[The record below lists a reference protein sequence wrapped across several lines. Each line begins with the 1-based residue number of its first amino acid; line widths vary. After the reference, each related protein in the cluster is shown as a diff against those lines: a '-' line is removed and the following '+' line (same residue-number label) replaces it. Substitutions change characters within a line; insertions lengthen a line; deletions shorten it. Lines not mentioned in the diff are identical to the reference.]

1 MPKHKQKETRPC
13 YLLTRPNL
21 REKAVWKRTPS
32 EYSLDKLDMTFS
44 DKKYAIEYI
53 LDQGA
58 KENIYFLSFG
68 KDWKNEYYVPHT
80 TYIGALI
87 QSKWANAYKVGKDG
101 SLTEVLEK
109 YEKYVRNSP
118 ELMSSLH
125 ELTGERLGC
134 WCERV
139 NECHAGVLI
148 RLYKEFV

>member
-21 REKAVWKRTPS
+21 REKAVWKRTPC

-68 KDWKNEYYVPHT
+68 KDWKNEYYVPQT
-80 TYIGALI
+80 TMHGM
-87 QSKWANAYKVGKDG
+87 KNKDG
-101 SLTEVLEK
+101 IQRYIIKKSGGTIL
-109 YEKYVRNSP
+109 S
-118 ELMSSLH
+118 
-125 ELTGERLGC
+125 
-134 WCERV
+134 
-139 NECHAGVLI
+139 
-148 RLYKEFV
+148 YKPIKSFDYKNILSKMYISYKNDRYGGHIYTCRK

>member
-1 MPKHKQKETRPC
+1 MPKQKQKETRPC

-68 KDWKNEYYVPHT
+68 KDWKNEYYVPQTTYAWDEKQGWHT
-80 TYIGALI
+80 TLYHQKIRWNNTVI
-87 QSKWANAYKVGKDG
+87 QTYQK
-101 SLTEVLEK
+101 
-109 YEKYVRNSP
+109 
-118 ELMSSLH
+118 
-125 ELTGERLGC
+125 
-134 WCERV
+134 
-139 NECHAGVLI
+139 
-148 RLYKEFV
+148 F